1 MSTEAPK
8 LPKLPFIAADAA
20 LLALASAIAVRT
32 PGPLDGGPLI
42 ATVVCVAL
50 GAVLLAIPFIADYGR
65 RTDARLRE
73 RQDEIAA
80 LAQTTATSAEQL
92 SIAASSL
99 HGIADVASRS
109 ARALEGLPNKLQER
123 INDLKAQLNEVAI
136 AENEALEQEI
146 QTLRSA
152 ESDRL
157 VGAID
162 TLAQQVGE
170 VARLEA
176 AFRQQVAE
184 AAKAGAALTRES
196 DAAGRRAT
204 EQSLAAAREFEA
216 RASEQ
221 RQRFAADLAAAQEQA
236 VTALEAKL
244 AHALSRIEQR
254 LSAIPAPAIAPTP
267 PPVREVPPASRVS
280 PPATKAPAAAPA
292 SAAPAAPI
300 TAPEAVPVPPP
311 AAADAAAAPAARPRR
326 ASAALFEG
334 QELDLGLPPP
344 PAPKPS
350 LPATPPTSTVSAERS
365 TPDGVTRLLVTAYI
379 GIGNRLFARGVGPG
393 LHPDKGTPLQFI
405 SIGKWR
411 WESADVSAPVTLR
424 LFKNDES
431 EAIGL
436 GTLRLEPG
444 KQRDVTAAF

>member
-162 TLAQQVGE
+162 TLARQVGE

-176 AFRQQVAE
+176 AFRQQVGE
-184 AAKAGAALTRES
+184 AAKAAAALARDS

-254 LSAIPAPAIAPTP
+254 LGAIPAPAIAPTP
-267 PPVREVPPASRVS
+267 PPMEVPPASRVS
-280 PPATKAPAAAPA
+280 PPATKAPAAPPA
-292 SAAPAAPI
+292 SAAPVAPI

-311 AAADAAAAPAARPRR
+311 AAADATATAPAARPRR

-344 PAPKPS
+344 PAPKQS